1 MVTAEVGLEPTVG
14 HGGRGKTEGKE
25 GRTKPAGGV
34 KIKAEGKI
42 K

>member
-25 GRTKPAGGV
+25 GKELSLPA
-34 KIKAEGKI
+34 ESRF
-42 K
+42 